1 MFSLGVR
8 TRILLLPLSA
18 LLPLLLFQAC
28 NREVSSAEN
37 SAPDSPERI
46 ISLAPALTEIV
57 FSLELGDRLVG
68 ITDFC
73 DYPPA
78 VSGVP
83 RMGGFS
89 NPSLEL
95 VTEADPDLILI
106 SENIGNQQAGLA
118 MIESGLPV
126 ERIPGKTFE
135 DSFTAIE
142 RVGELTGRASIAA
155 RRIASIKTRLQQVK
169 TAIAGLEKPTVVLLL
184 SLEPM
189 IHAGEDTLPGQAI
202 VKAGGRAAIPL
213 SGYPR
218 IGIETLL
225 EANPDILVFSS
236 MTGAGPEEADRV
248 RTFFSSWSTLSA
260 VTNDRIE
267 VFDASRILRP
277 GPRIG
282 EGVADLAQRF
292 YPDVFAASG
301 SAKP

>member
-1 MFSLGVR
+1 MFSPGSQRKKLQLV
-8 TRILLLPLSA
+8 LPA
-18 LLPLLLFQAC
+18 LLPILICLAC
-28 NREVSSAEN
+28 NKDA
-37 SAPDSPERI
+37 APEADSTRDTPERI

-57 FSLELGDRLVG
+57 YSLELGERLVG
-68 ITDFC
+68 VTDFC

-78 VSGVP
+78 TAGVP

-95 VTEADPDLILI
+95 VTEADADLILI

-126 ERIPGKTFE
+126 ERVPGRTFE

-142 RVGELTGRASIAA
+142 RVGKLTGRESIAME
-155 RRIASIKTRLQQVK
+155 RIASIRTRLQQIE
-169 TAIAGLEKPTVVLLL
+169 TAIVGRKKPSVLLLL
-184 SLEPM
+184 SLEPL
-189 IHAGEDTLPGQAI
+189 IPAGEDTLPGQAI
-202 VKAGGRAAIPL
+202 AKAGGRPAIQL

-225 EANPDILVFSS
+225 EANPDLILFSS
-236 MTGAGPEEADRV
+236 MTGASPEEEERIRA
-248 RTFFSSWSTLSA
+248 FFRSWSTLSA
-260 VTNDRIE
+260 VANDRIE

-282 EGVADLAQRF
+282 DGVADLAERL
-292 YPDVFAASG
+292 YPDVFPVPG
-301 SAKP
+301 STDR